1 MFRKCNM
8 KNFLIV
14 SAFLIFSVSCSFTS
28 YNTGNSNDN
37 TVDIPDEDDA
47 VETDDEQ
54 FQPDKNDIET
64 TDSSDEEVEIDDE
77 TSVDADE
84 SADTETDDE
93 SIIPDEDSVPSEIT
107 VTIGTYN
114 LSNMF
119 DSACDSGTDGSGNC
133 NDMEVLS
140 SSEFNSKVTA
150 VASSIRKIG
159 SDIQIMVEIE
169 DETSG
174 DAIFSKLSDIY
185 DDIHLAVRY
194 EGSQNLGVI
203 TKGEITKVVKHGTE
217 TDFTREFP
225 EIHISYLGKEII
237 VFPAHFKAKSNDDPE
252 RRLREATKAAEI
264 INEVAAQ
271 YPDALIVMAGDLN
284 DEPGSDPLNA
294 LDSANLLRTASDLS
308 SNEQCTYNYDGCSK
322 IDHVYLSL
330 AGNGEYIPKSAKVI
344 KDGACGNGSYCL
356 GSSDHAAIRAD
367 FKVE

>member
-1 MFRKCNM
+1 M
-8 KNFLIV
+8 LSI
-14 SAFLIFSVSCSFTS
+14 SCSFTS

-37 TVDIPDEDDA
+37 SVDIPDGDNETGTDYDQIPQDDNDTEIIDSFDEDTA
-47 VETDDEQ
+47 VNDE
-54 FQPDKNDIET
+54 I
-64 TDSSDEEVEIDDE
+64 
-77 TSVDADE
+77 SVDADE
-84 SADTETDDE
+84 SPDIETDDE
-93 SIIPDEDSVPSEIT
+93 NAVPDEDNAQTEIT

-140 SSEFNSKVTA
+140 SSEFNSKVNA
-150 VASSIRKIG
+150 VASSIRKIS

-185 DDIHLAVRY
+185 NDIHLAVRY
-194 EGSQNLGVI
+194 EGSQNLGVL

-237 VFPAHFKAKSNDDPE
+237 VFPAHFKAKSNDDPA

-264 INEVAAQ
+264 INEVAAD
-271 YPDALIVMAGDLN
+271 YPNALIVMGGDLN
-284 DEPGSDPLNA
+284 DEPGSDPLDA
-294 LDSANLLRTASDLS
+294 LDSADLLRTASDLS
-308 SNEQCTYNYDGCSK
+308 TNDQCTYNYDGCES
-322 IDHVYLSL
+322 IDHIYLSL

-344 KDGACGNGSYCL
+344 KDGACGKGAYCL

-367 FKVE
+367 FKF